1 MKKLLTL
8 LFVLSLS
15 FTSVTFAQE
24 TIQKTYCMS
33 SIGYKSTIDDLK
45 KELLNNAKRDA
56 VNELFGELIKSF
68 TKVENFKLTEDKIR
82 ASSAGF
88 VRIKGNPA
96 YYQGKNLGELCVRI
110 EAYAKD
116 EDFEK
121 FKPKILTKKSC
132 VAEGDVKTIKGR
144 TQEKAK
150 LEALID
156 YDQTLQKYPPKH
168 ILPLLH
174 EIKFLESGFISSTS
188 VYCVKVRGLV
198 YPIEIAALTEP
209 SELVIAKKGQNR
221 RLDKAS
227 ITESLKNSPIT
238 LPQTGTPFKD
248 FKDLRIEVESLQVT
262 KQNDVVVFFRY
273 INKTQK
279 ELKIMVSQGEK
290 TGSGSYSIVRY
301 PTYLTDDKGNEY
313 RLMELNGIGSIRHY
327 GDSAHGNALTVLPGI
342 PATASIKFN
351 GRRDW
356 QIGSL
361 FSLISPQ
368 LILATD
374 QNGNLKV
381 KRDNKNL
388 IESTVNVSIRNIKFR
403 K

>member
-33 SIGYKSTIDDLK
+33 SIGYKSDIDDLK

-96 YYQGKNLGELCVRI
+96 YCQGKNLGELCVKI

-132 VAEGDVKTIKGR
+132 IAEGDVKTIKGR
-144 TQEKAK
+144 TEEKAK

-174 EIKFLESGFISSTS
+174 EIKFLESDFISSTS
-188 VYCVKVRGLV
+188 VYCVKVRGLA
-198 YPIEIAALTEP
+198 YPIEIAALTEA
-209 SELVIAKKGQNR
+209 SEPVIAKKGQ
-221 RLDKAS
+221 
-227 ITESLKNSPIT
+227 
-238 LPQTGTPFKD
+238 
-248 FKDLRIEVESLQVT
+248 
-262 KQNDVVVFFRY
+262 
-273 INKTQK
+273 
-279 ELKIMVSQGEK
+279 
-290 TGSGSYSIVRY
+290 
-301 PTYLTDDKGNEY
+301 
-313 RLMELNGIGSIRHY
+313 
-327 GDSAHGNALTVLPGI
+327 
-342 PATASIKFN
+342 
-351 GRRDW
+351 
-356 QIGSL
+356 
-361 FSLISPQ
+361 
-368 LILATD
+368 ILATD
-374 QNGNLKV
+374 IQKESVKVTPISKNSNCKEKNTGDYCFINTKRKTSFTIAYSQTDSKNKMREIIVQPGQTQCIYGIPAGPYNYKITYKARVPIMEFPPGAPTMIKKLTYLKGQIYV
-381 KRDNKNL
+381 EKCK
-388 IESTVNVSIRNIKFR
+388 SINFEIK
-403 K
+403 